1 MKLQKRMIT
10 LMLCTALAV
19 TAGLSGCTI
28 KFIQPQDQSSV
39 QEAGQSSVQESE
51 PEQSQQSVI
60 QESSE
65 AVESSAVEK
74 SAESS
79 ETSGEESISAPEEST
94 QEESSVFKDS
104 SAEQESE
111 RIIGEYNSGNI
122 TEKEM
127 FDMIY
132 ELDDISAEG
141 HVITDIDNDGAY
153 ELVTRGNGK
162 KLIKIYEV
170 TDGKLELAGM
180 VEGEDKADLIYSFK
194 DITSEE
200 GISMPVCYFSTLKS
214 AGDYKTSVRILNYNG
229 PDSEMTEEASFI
241 VEVYND
247 GKMDRTRYLDENG
260 NQIEDD
266 KGIIAFATYRW
277 RESFNDDCCNLLPE
291 TAEELIVEEEQSME
305 GIIYMHPEDENTDK
319 KYYHQKSEIYN
330 KIHLFPKLYYKH
342 DDTNP
347 WLAFG
352 TAVDGLYEAWIE
364 RLAKEEMLAKYNYKF
379 DSPLTTAFMNKKPE
393 YNADP
398 TVSLDDVLESM
409 SENERINYDNLH

>member
-74 SAESS
+74 SDESS

-200 GISMPVCYFSTLKS
+200 GISMPVCYFSTLNSKVYITPKS
-214 AGDYKTSVRILNYNG
+214 VCVSHQVDYRSR
-229 PDSEMTEEASFI
+229 
-241 VEVYND
+241 
-247 GKMDRTRYLDENG
+247 
-260 NQIEDD
+260 
-266 KGIIAFATYRW
+266 
-277 RESFNDDCCNLLPE
+277 
-291 TAEELIVEEEQSME
+291 
-305 GIIYMHPEDENTDK
+305 
-319 KYYHQKSEIYN
+319 
-330 KIHLFPKLYYKH
+330 
-342 DDTNP
+342 
-347 WLAFG
+347 
-352 TAVDGLYEAWIE
+352 
-364 RLAKEEMLAKYNYKF
+364 
-379 DSPLTTAFMNKKPE
+379 
-393 YNADP
+393 
-398 TVSLDDVLESM
+398 
-409 SENERINYDNLH
+409 